1 VATVWPQLFVILA
14 GCPRTFGLI
23 AVAPGFAT
31 NSVPP
36 MVRVMLALGLSVAL
50 APLVS
55 GDGRALLA
63 LRPEAYL
70 VLLITELAL
79 GAIMGFVLSC
89 LLEAARLAGEIVDF
103 QIGFQAGAMY
113 DPVTAGSSSIVG
125 RFWSLAALVFFFV
138 VDGHHWLLS
147 GLVRSYQLCPV
158 GEIVLKGQLA
168 GVILNVLQAVFALA
182 IQLAAPVVAALILA
196 DLTLGLVGRSMPQM
210 NLMLVGMPAKI
221 LIGLGA
227 LALCSPM
234 LASGFYQIL
243 DLLRQYLPA
252 VLKLAGG

>member
-1 VATVWPQLFVILA
+1 MATLWPQLFVILA
-14 GCPRTFGLI
+14 GSPRAFGLV
-23 AVAPGFAT
+23 AVAPGFST

-36 MVRVMLALGLSVAL
+36 LVRVMLALGLSVAL

-55 GDGRALLA
+55 GDGKALLA

-70 VLLITELAL
+70 ALLVTELVL
-79 GAIMGFVLSC
+79 GAIMGYVLSC

-113 DPVTAGSSSIVG
+113 DPVTSGSSSVIG

-138 VDGHHWLLS
+138 VDGHHWLLG
-147 GLVRSYQLCPV
+147 GLMRSYECCPV
-158 GEIVLKGQLA
+158 GEIILQPQLA
-168 GVILNVLQAVFALA
+168 GVILDVLQAVFTLA
-182 IQLAAPVVAALILA
+182 VQIAAPVVAALILA

-221 LIGLGA
+221 LIGLA
-227 LALCSPM
+227 TLALCSPM
-234 LASGFYQIL
+234 LAGSFVRVVE
-243 DLLRQYLPA
+243 LLRQYLPA